1 MEVKNN
7 NDKLALINLA
17 ESVVNHLKCS
27 KTNDEIYDLLK
38 TEFNFTDEFID
49 QIL

>member
-1 MEVKNN
+1 MELKNN

-17 ESVVNHLKCS
+17 ESVVKHLRCS

-38 TEFNFTDEFID
+38 NEYNFTDEFID
-49 QIL
+49 QIM